1 MMGMMSDNLEIT
13 DVKSIQG
20 REGMANTTMIDKTR
34 AIEAVAEEEVEVE
47 EATKITEMIK
57 DKIIMT
63 VKTTMTSIKVASQ
76 TKDPSSKLEKEDVT
90 QDQRMNDLIK

>member
-20 REGMANTTMIDKTR
+20 REGIANTTMIDKTR

-47 EATKITEMIK
+47 EATKITEMI
-57 DKIIMT
+57 
-63 VKTTMTSIKVASQ
+63 
-76 TKDPSSKLEKEDVT
+76 
-90 QDQRMNDLIK
+90 